1 MRKQRRAVWRYLITL
16 MALAVVCG
24 LAAGAGLIVLS
35 LPQSASALGE
45 PSTSLDPIQR
55 TFLSAF
61 LTIRSSS
68 LDAPAGDPAVR
79 LTFEVTPGESA
90 ASVIERMQ
98 AARLVSDRFL
108 FRSYLRYRGLDI
120 GIQAG
125 EYQLDGTM
133 SIRQLAQV
141 LQSAHAASG
150 RVTIPEGLRMEQ
162 IAVLVSAQGSFST
175 ADFLAASHVRP
186 TGLSFAGELPEPPS
200 VEGFL
205 FPDTY
210 DIAAKTTAA
219 EMVNSMLADFDK
231 RVDQAVR
238 DGFASRGL
246 SLYQAVTLASIVER
260 EAVVAEERPTIASVF
275 LNRLAQGMKLE
286 SDPTV
291 QYALGRQPDGNWWKA
306 PLGIE
311 DLSVASPFNTYANP
325 GLPPGPIANPGLASL
340 RAVAFPADTPYLY
353 FRALCDGSN
362 RHAFAATYEEHLSNA
377 CP

>member
-1 MRKQRRAVWRYLITL
+1 MRTQRSAVWRYLITL
-16 MALAVVCG
+16 LALAVVCG
-24 LAAGAGLIVLS
+24 LAAGGGLIILS
-35 LPQSASALGE
+35 LPQSASTLGV
-45 PSTSLDPIQR
+45 PSATLDPIQR
-55 TFLSAF
+55 TALSAF
-61 LTIRSSS
+61 LSIRSNS
-68 LDAPAGDPAVR
+68 LDAPAGNPAVR
-79 LTFEVTPGESA
+79 LTFQVAAGESA

-98 AARLVSDRFL
+98 AAGLVSDSLL
-108 FRSYLRYRGLDI
+108 FRSYLRYRGLDT

-125 EYQLDGTM
+125 EYQLAGTM

-150 RVTIPEGLRMEQ
+150 RVTIPEGLRLEQ
-162 IAVLVSAQGSFST
+162 IAALVSAQAGFST
-175 ADFLAASHVRP
+175 ADFLAAAHVRP
-186 TGLSFAGELPEPPS
+186 TGFSFAGELPEPPS

-219 EMVNSMLADFDK
+219 EMVDMMLADFDK
-231 RVDQAVR
+231 RVDSAIR
-238 DGFASRGL
+238 DGFARHGL

-275 LNRLAQGMKLE
+275 LNRLAQGMNLE

-306 PLGIE
+306 PLSAE
-311 DLSVASPFNTYANP
+311 DLGLPSAYNTYANA

-340 RAVAFPADTPYLY
+340 RAVAFPADTPYLF
-353 FRALCDGSN
+353 FRALCDGSH
-362 RHAFAATYEEHLSNA
+362 RHAFATTYEQHLNNA

>member
-1 MRKQRRAVWRYLITL
+1 MPKQRNAVWRYLITL
-16 MALAVVCG
+16 LALAVVCG
-24 LAAGAGLIVLS
+24 LATGGGLIVLS
-35 LPQSASALGE
+35 LPQSASTLGE
-45 PSTSLDPIQR
+45 PSAALDPIQR
-55 TFLSAF
+55 TVLS
-61 LTIRSSS
+61 LYLSLRSGS
-68 LDAPAGDPAVR
+68 LDAPAGDPAAR
-79 LTFEVTPGESA
+79 LTFEVAAGESA
-90 ASVIERMQ
+90 ASAIERMQ
-98 AARLVSDRFL
+98 AAGLVSDGVL
-108 FRSYLRYRGLDI
+108 FRSYLRYRGLDT
-120 GIQAG
+120 GIQPG

-141 LQSAHAASG
+141 LQSAHAAAG
-150 RVTIPEGLRMEQ
+150 RVMIPEGLRMEQ
-162 IAVLVSAQGSFST
+162 IAALVTAQASFST
-175 ADFLAASHVRP
+175 AEFLAAAHVRP
-186 TGLSFAGELPEPPS
+186 AGHSFAGELPEPPS

-219 EMVNSMLADFDK
+219 EMVDTMLADFDK
-231 RVDQAVR
+231 RVDPEIR
-238 DGFASRGL
+238 DSFARRGL

-291 QYALGRQPDGNWWKA
+291 QYALGRQLDGNWWKA
-306 PLGIE
+306 PLSAE
-311 DLSVASPFNTYANP
+311 DLSLASAFNTYANP

-353 FRALCDGSN
+353 FRALCDGSH
-362 RHAFAATYEEHLSNA
+362 RHAFAATYEQHLSNA